1 MIQKIKP
8 AKFVSDKD
16 ERLVL
21 PNEMIL
27 AENVTVS
34 ERADGSAA
42 ILKTMK
48 GTSEID
54 KASGEDTPAATWK
67 IVGSISDEQR
77 GRVYAFVYDTAD
89 TTDQRI
95 VMSIDGGAWQTVFK
109 DAYLAFNE
117 IYPVKAD
124 LINKAFNQDGNVQ
137 TVMYFTDNNNP
148 PRKINIDRALAGEYE
163 PTAVVDD
170 DGNPVTTTPID
181 LDYALLTMKGV
192 PKKIPTFSFSNDS
205 DLSTNN
211 FKSETFQFACQFLYK
226 DGEESGI
233 SSYSELA
240 VSPYI
245 VSKGDSEITASALNG
260 NVCLVGIP
268 WDNGTDS
275 DTYFDVSKVRLLARS
290 ENSNPFFVI
299 DEFDPRSNLNREI
312 GSSIEKE
319 VYNADTGTYRFY
331 NDGYYPSVSDLDT
344 GKLFDNVPLK
354 ARGQTIASSRLMYS
368 NYTEGYPNFDVSP
381 QVELAVNYGSAQDF
395 GGSYLVGS
403 KDNVVSFPITSAY
416 ATTTLRDGAKRRG
429 EININLA
436 DTGGSG
442 NALNWPGAEAT
453 LGATI
458 LPEGTEV
465 RLSFGFDTKGEY
477 YTSGTSPGG
486 ATDKCF
492 ESLKVANASGNFTMK
507 SGVSV
512 NSKFNST
519 NLSPSKTPR
528 LEAVFTTTAGQSAQD
543 VYNGLK
549 ESFGSNTEI
558 TVDFLNVA
566 QVMEVVE
573 VNNNAGKDTN
583 ADVGDTFTR
592 TANYRAHFRFRL
604 EDTEDDAIFKIRPY
618 IYKLSRTSA
627 GTISTMPTPT
637 DTSVGN
643 SFFVNSG
650 LSSDQT
656 VFETPGTLVIRQ
668 RHDVAGDAAD
678 YIVNS
683 EVEAFSNAAG
693 FSFKQGSSHD
703 FGVVYYDK
711 WGRSSFV
718 NKIGSAYVK
727 HPAER
732 GSIRTDDKGGSSI
745 SLTVGS
751 GLDSSI
757 PSFAHSYQVV
767 YGGSQY
773 SNVFSYVTGGAYM
786 PMENKDYGTG
796 GFPATAGPQA
806 SNRLL
811 QNDHRIFVS
820 LNTIEQH
827 KDSTGSP
834 RDYSFTKGD
843 ILRVISYRPTGAARV
858 YPRANDGSI
867 IEFEVVG
874 VETLTQSGTGFED
887 GVGNPI
893 QWDQSTPQTQGKFLV
908 LRAPRVDGNSQVRVG
923 ELEANESILSS
934 SAVASGTVNTSG
946 DTSDT
951 VTVTRG
957 GVNVTADVG
966 APSFDGITV
975 SSNGSS
981 LDAIVVNGE
990 GSGLLAGDVITFPCT
1005 TQSSLNITI
1014 TLVSGDIKEG
1024 GLKYDGFDWFSISK
1038 FWDARPQLDLSS
1050 VLNGNT
1056 TLTYPDNVAPSAN
1069 NYWGRETVVEILTPK
1084 KTSDTPVYYEIGD
1097 RITLSSSSPKHGSA
1111 LQLSQGDVQMREVSC
1126 KGPDRAEAT
1135 YTTSVGSLSDWV
1147 DVGIV
1152 LENEAPGEFITEKAW
1167 SQGRVHAVFER
1178 AATINRYNGIT
1189 FSQPYADDT
1198 SVLALSAFVPSQ
1210 ANFFD
1215 LPSEHGACNFLGMSS
1230 DQLLAIQENKVSRLG
1245 INKDVLETGT
1255 QAGVVTISSK
1265 LINNLVSYSGDFG
1278 TSNPES
1284 VLIRDG
1290 VTYFVD
1296 SERRAVLK
1304 VNNQGLEVISNKD
1317 ISSTVEAQIAAWE
1330 TATGKT
1336 IVSGFDPEDN
1346 IYYVTLSPQGG
1357 FGGYTLG
1364 YDEKGGFWQG
1374 NYTFYADRYAALKD
1388 KFFAFKSS
1396 NNTIIHEFKD
1406 TTLSNRFFNSSG
1418 SPSPSKIRVVFNGNP
1433 SMVKT
1438 FQAISV
1444 EAKEAWSAKVM
1455 DSDGRESDSISFSER
1470 EDAFY
1475 GSIGG
1480 IKSYLSTIATA
1491 GGVDLNRHTSDSRYI
1506 PLGTIASAVNSG
1518 DQGFGNDKS
1527 TIVLEN
1533 SLRGMSLPLGYE
1545 LYYINSS
1552 GDMASA
1558 DSNLAEYGQTP
1569 KLTSVDRSTST
1580 VVFEPA
1586 WDGTPNSNVLTN
1598 PPVGTKL
1605 FIANPNLGLTSER
1618 IRDRYAV
1625 AELSFTPSAATSSD
1639 IVLSGEELYAI
1650 NAHFVNSPLNDS
1662 LVAQ

>member
-21 PNEMIL
+21 PNEMTL

-48 GTSEID
+48 GTTEIA

-89 TTDQRI
+89 ATDHRI
-95 VMSIDGGAWQTVFK
+95 VMLDTTTTDGWKTVFK

-124 LINKAFNQDGNVQ
+124 LINKAFKQDGNVQ

-148 PRKINIDRALAGEYE
+148 PRKINIDRALAGEYA
-163 PTAVVDD
+163 PAAVLDS
-170 DGNPVTTTPID
+170 DGNPVSTTSID
-181 LDYALLTMKGV
+181 LDYALLTMRGV
-192 PKKIPTFSFSNDS
+192 PKNIPTFSFSSDS
-205 DLSTNN
+205 DLTTNN

-245 VSKGDSEITASALNG
+245 ISKGNNEVSISAVSG

-275 DTYFDVSKVRLLARS
+275 NTYFDVSKVRLLARS

-299 DEFDPRSNLNREI
+299 DEFDPRSNLTREI
-312 GSSIEKE
+312 GNSVEKE

-354 ARGQTIASSRLMYS
+354 AQGQTVAASRLLYS
-368 NYTEGYPNFDVSP
+368 NYTEGYPNFDISP

-395 GGSYLVGS
+395 GGSYLTGS
-403 KDNVVSFPITSAY
+403 KDNVVSFPIASAY
-416 ATTTLRDGAKRRG
+416 ATTQLRDGAQTRG
-429 EININLA
+429 EININLN
-436 DTGGSG
+436 DSVNGI
-442 NALNWPGAEAT
+442 NWPGSFGG
-453 LGATI
+453 LSNI
-458 LPEGTEV
+458 PLPEGTEV
-465 RLSFGFDTKGEY
+465 RFSFKFDTRGEY
-477 YTSGTSPGG
+477 HTSGTSPSGS
-486 ATDKCF
+486 TDKCF
-492 ESLKVANASGNFTMK
+492 ESLKIVNASGNFKMK
-507 SGVSV
+507 SGASTA
-512 NSKFNST
+512 SKFDST
-519 NLSPSKTPR
+519 TLTPSKQPR
-528 LEAVFTTTAGQSAQD
+528 LEARFTTTAGQSAQD

-549 ESFGSNTEI
+549 ENLGNNTEI
-558 TVDFLNVA
+558 TVDFSNVA
-566 QVMEVVE
+566 QVMEVTE
-573 VNNNAGKDTN
+573 VNNNTGKNTN
-583 ADVGDTFTR
+583 ASVGQTFTI
-592 TANYRAHFRFRL
+592 TADYRAHFRFAV
-604 EDTEDDAIFKIRPY
+604 EDSNDPAIFKIRPY
-618 IYKLSRTSA
+618 IHKISRTS
-627 GTISTMPTPT
+627 GGSISTLPTPS
-637 DTSVGN
+637 DTSQGN
-643 SFFVNSG
+643 LLIVNEVINNNP
-650 LSSDQT
+650 DQFI
-656 VFETPGTLVIRQ
+656 FETPGTLIIKQ
-668 RHDVAGDAAD
+668 RHDSTNISVAAD
-678 YIVNS
+678 YIVDS
-683 EVEAFSNAAG
+683 QVEAFSNAAG
-693 FSFKQGSSHD
+693 FSFKHGSSHE
-703 FGVVYYDK
+703 FGIVYYDK

-732 GSIRTDDKGGSSI
+732 GTSSNNTDDNKGGASI
-745 SLTVGS
+745 SLTIGN
-751 GLDSSI
+751 GLDGSI

-786 PMENKDYGTG
+786 PMENKDYGTDIDG
-796 GFPATAGPQA
+796 DGTVSALEASIGPAA

-820 LNTIEQH
+820 LNTIDQH
-827 KDSTGSP
+827 RDSTGSP

-843 ILRVISYRPTGAARV
+843 ILRVISYRPTGNNARV

-874 VETLTQSGTGFED
+874 VETLTQAGTGFED

-893 QWDQSTPQTQGKFLV
+893 QWDQPTPQTQGKFLV
-908 LRAPRVDGNSQVRVG
+908 LRAPRVDGNSQVTP
-923 ELEANESILSS
+923 LSGGA
-934 SAVASGTVNTSG
+934 AV
-946 DTSDT
+946 
-951 VTVTRG
+951 
-957 GVNVTADVG
+957 
-966 APSFDGITV
+966 
-975 SSNGSS
+975 
-981 LDAIVVNGE
+981 
-990 GSGLLAGDVITFPCT
+990 
-1005 TQSSLNITI
+1005 
-1014 TLVSGDIKEG
+1014 
-1024 GLKYDGFDWFSISK
+1024 GLKYDGFDWFSVSN
-1038 FWDARPQLDLSS
+1038 FWNGTGSLTLSS
-1050 VLNGNT
+1050 TLNGNT
-1056 TLTYPDNVAPSAN
+1056 TLAYPDGSTPSSN

-1097 RITLSSSSPKHGSA
+1097 RVTLSSSSPKHGSA

-1126 KGPDRAEAT
+1126 KGPNRATAG
-1135 YTTSVGSLSDWV
+1135 YQAAVAALSDWV
-1147 DVGIV
+1147 DVGII
-1152 LENEAPGEFITEKAW
+1152 LENESPGEFISEKAW

-1198 SVLALSAFVPSQ
+1198 AVLSLSQFVPSQ

-1245 INKDVLETGT
+1245 VNKDVLETGT
-1255 QAGVVTISSK
+1255 QSGVVTISSK

-1278 TSNPES
+1278 TKNPES

-1296 SERRAVLK
+1296 SERRAILK

-1388 KFFAFKSS
+1388 RFFAFKSS

-1406 TTLSNRFFNSSG
+1406 VTLSNRFFNTSG
-1418 SPSPSKIRVVFNGNP
+1418 SPSASKIRVVFNGNP

-1444 EAKEAWSAKVM
+1444 EAKQAWSAKVM

-1480 IKSYLSTIATA
+1480 IKNYLSAVGNSASTDT
-1491 GGVDLNRHTSDSRYI
+1491 DRHTNDSRYL
-1506 PLGTIASAVNSG
+1506 PLGTISSAVNSG
-1518 DQGFGNDKS
+1518 DQGYGNDKS

-1545 LYYINSS
+1545 LYYINSN
-1552 GDMASA
+1552 GDMAKTF
-1558 DSNLAEYGQTP
+1558 SNSAEYGQIP

-1586 WDGTPNSNVLTN
+1586 WDLSPLSNVN
-1598 PPVGTKL
+1598 NPPPVGTKL

-1625 AELSFTPSAATSSD
+1625 AELSFTPSAAASTD